1 MYPYNFNPK
10 QTEAAKTTQ
19 NPTTLNIHSKEV
31 KDACKVPPKP
41 DKKLLD
47 MIQMGITDS
56 AQTASFYKTLMNV
69 LHIPNDIEMVRNTYL
84 DELKHVKLLQEIY
97 YIASGEKA
105 PEYTVTPVSLSEN
118 ILENFQKAIFDSL
131 EAADFYR
138 ELYFSFLNLEL
149 RDMLFEI
156 LTDEQDHAA
165 RFNFLFSKYKQ

>member
-10 QTEAAKTTQ
+10 QTENIPA
-19 NPTTLNIHSKEV
+19 TLNILSKEA

-47 MIQMGITDS
+47 MIQMGISDS

-69 LHIPNDIEMVRNTYL
+69 LRIPNDIEMVRNTYL

-118 ILENFQKAIFDSL
+118 LLENLQKAIFDSL

-156 LTDEQDHAA
+156 LTDEQDHAI
-165 RFNFLFSKYKQ
+165 RFNFLFSKYRQ